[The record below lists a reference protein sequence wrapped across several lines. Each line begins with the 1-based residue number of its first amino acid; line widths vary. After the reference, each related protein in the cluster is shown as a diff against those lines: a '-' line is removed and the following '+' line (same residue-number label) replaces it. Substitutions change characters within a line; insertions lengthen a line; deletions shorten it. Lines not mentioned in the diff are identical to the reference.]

1 MNYDIIC
8 RFGRF
13 GSTVGALIAHNQI
26 GCPTPKITEDIGQEM
41 IELEFSL
48 NGYDFS
54 KTYIPFKFI
63 GTGYYNVPTGF
74 TWAASIFIGLA
85 VLVCILFV
93 FVKALATPAEG
104 GIKAGQNKLNLPSIP
119 VIENPT
125 IELAPRSKNPILD
138 NFY

>member
-8 RFGRF
+8 KFGRF
-13 GSTVGALIAHNQI
+13 GSTVGALLAYNQI

-41 IELEFSL
+41 VDLEISL

-63 GTGYYNVPTGF
+63 GTGYYTLNHGF
-74 TWAASIFIGLA
+74 TWAVSIFIGLA
-85 VLVCILFV
+85 ILVCILFV
-93 FVKALATPAEG
+93 FVKALATPADG
-104 GIKAGQNKLNLPSIP
+104 TKPSQKKLNIP

-125 IELAPRSKNPILD
+125 IELAPRSKIIFD
-138 NFY
+138 NFN